1 MTHSVP
7 VSLINSAVSSQ
18 AGSQDCVPSHESLM
32 RMNLGNLNPR
42 SVAGKC
48 LVTVTTFRGNWEGAG
63 EANDPWSLHLAR
75 GLPAGCPGNVGCR
88 ARREGQR
95 GRGMET
101 EGSVDLEP
109 LLLWGQS

>member
-1 MTHSVP
+1 MTHSMP
-7 VSLINSAVSSQ
+7 VSRINSAVSSQ
-18 AGSQDCVPSHESLM
+18 AGSQDCVPSHQSLM

-42 SVAGKC
+42 PWQVSA
-48 LVTVTTFRGNWEGAG
+48 
-63 EANDPWSLHLAR
+63 WSLSQLSVEIGRVQEKQMTR

-88 ARREGQR
+88 ARKEGQR

-109 LLLWGQS
+109 VLLWGQS